1 MQPGLLLKDLVREI
15 PGAVR
20 LVGHAAGNV
29 RALGVHQDSRA
40 VEPGDLFVARRGG
53 AADGNAF
60 VMQALARGAVAL
72 LVDEDAVVPD
82 GVPVLRVADVPAAL
96 AYAAAAVYGHP
107 GFSLDVIGITGTN
120 GKTTTSHLVR
130 HALDHVAGRPACAT
144 IGTVGHTF
152 GTTVLPAAHTTPE
165 ADEIARLLA
174 TWRARGAEAVAMEV
188 SSHALTLGRVLAVR
202 FRVAAFTNLTHD
214 HLDFHGSMAA
224 YAAAKTRLF
233 VDHAPGAAVVNVAD
247 PVGAQIAAQ
256 VRARTLR
263 VSALEHVSADV
274 VARHVRTGITGT
286 RFVVESA
293 FGTAPV
299 ATRLV
304 GLHNVENLLVTLGIL
319 LALDVPFEA
328 AIEAIGRA
336 PSAPGRLER
345 CDEDGDDVVV
355 LVDYAHTPDA
365 LARVLE
371 AASASVQD
379 APEPKPRVIC
389 VFGCGG
395 DRDAEKR
402 GPMGRAVAAGAAIA
416 ILTSDNPRG
425 EDPAAIARPSELAL
439 REGGLFELTADDLRV
454 ADRGYWVELDRAKA
468 IHAAVMAARSG
479 DVVLLAGKGH
489 EEYQQ
494 IGTHKFPFDDRA
506 HAKNALVIR
515 RAERS
520 TRPTAP

>member
-1 MQPGLLLKDLVREI
+1 MHKGLTLKDLVREI
-15 PGAVR
+15 PAAVR
-20 LVGHAAGNV
+20 RIGDETV
-29 RALGVHQDSRA
+29 RVLGVRQDSRA
-40 VEPGDLFVARRGG
+40 VEPGDLFVARKGG

-60 VMQALARGAVAL
+60 VAQALTRGAVAL
-72 LVDEDAVVPD
+72 LLDETATAPE
-82 GVPVLRVADVPAAL
+82 GVPVLRVADPTTAL

-120 GKTTTSHLVR
+120 GKTTTTHLLR

-152 GTTVLPAAHTTPE
+152 GALSLPASHTTPE

-174 TWRARGAEAVAMEV
+174 GFRDRGAEAIAMEV

-214 HLDFHGSMAA
+214 HLDFHGSLEE

-233 VDHAPGAAVVNVAD
+233 VEHAPGAAVVNVAD
-247 PVGAQIAAQ
+247 PVGEQIAAK
-256 VRARTLR
+256 VRARCIR
-263 VSALEHVSADV
+263 ISAVEHVSADL
-274 VARHVRTGITGT
+274 VARHVKIGMDGT

-293 FGTAPV
+293 WGTAPV
-299 ATRLV
+299 TTRLV
-304 GLHNVENLLVTLGIL
+304 GRHNVENLLVTLGVL

-328 AIEAIGRA
+328 SVQAIALA
-336 PSAPGRLER
+336 KSAPGRLER
-345 CDEDGDDVVV
+345 CDEAGDDVTV

-371 AASASVQD
+371 AAQSSLAD
-379 APEPKPRVIC
+379 AEGEPRVLC

-402 GPMGRAVAAGAAIA
+402 GPMGRAVASGASIA
-416 ILTSDNPRG
+416 IVTSDNPRG
-425 EDPAAIARPSELAL
+425 EDPEAIARPIEAAL
-439 REGGLFELTADDLRV
+439 REHGLSRLRDEQI
-454 ADRGYWVELDRAKA
+454 AEAERGYWIELDRARA
-468 IHAAVMAARSG
+468 IHVAVTAARPG
-479 DVVLLAGKGH
+479 DIVLVAGKGH

-494 IGTHKFPFDDRA
+494 LGTRKLPFDDRA
-506 HAKNALVIR
+506 HAKNALVMR
-515 RAERS
+515 RAQR
-520 TRPTAP
+520 APQAS

>member
-1 MQPGLLLKDLVREI
+1 MQKGLTLKDLVREI

-20 LVGHAAGNV
+20 LVGDDAV
-29 RALGVHQDSRA
+29 RVLGVRQDSRA
-40 VEPGDLFVARRGG
+40 VVPGDLFVARKGG
-53 AADGNAF
+53 AADGHAF
-60 VMQALARGAVAL
+60 VQQALSRGAVAL
-72 LVDEDAVVPD
+72 LMDEASAEHGPA
-82 GVPVLRVADVPAAL
+82 GVPALLVADPPAAL

-120 GKTTTSHLVR
+120 GKTTTSHLLR

-152 GTTVLPAAHTTPE
+152 GSVVLPASHTTPE

-174 TWRARGAEAVAMEV
+174 TWRERGAEAVAMEV

-214 HLDFHGSMAA
+214 HLDFHGTLEE

-247 PVGAQIAAQ
+247 AVGHRIAAQ
-256 VRARTLR
+256 VRARCIR
-263 VSALEHVSADV
+263 ISAVDHVSADL
-274 VARHVRTGITGT
+274 VARHVKTGVSGT
-286 RFVVESA
+286 QFVVESVW
-293 FGTAPV
+293 GTAPV

-304 GLHNVENLLVTLGIL
+304 GQHNVENLLVTLGIL
-319 LALDVPFEA
+319 LALDIPFEA
-328 AIEAIGRA
+328 AVQAIA
-336 PSAPGRLER
+336 LSPSAPGRLER
-345 CDEDGDDVVV
+345 CDDEADDVVV

-371 AASASVQD
+371 ATHSVLEGHEQ
-379 APEPKPRVIC
+379 EPPARVLC

-395 DRDAEKR
+395 DRDPEKR
-402 GPMGRAVAAGAAIA
+402 GPMGRAVGLGAAIA
-416 ILTSDNPRG
+416 IVTNDNPRS
-425 EDPAAIARPSELAL
+425 EDPEAIARPIEAAL
-439 REGGLFELTADDLRV
+439 RDLGLPRLDAAEV
-454 ADRGYWVELDRAKA
+454 AGAERGYWVELDRAKA
-468 IHAAVMAARSG
+468 IHAAVMAARPG

-494 IGTHKFPFDDRA
+494 VGDRKLPFDDRA
-506 HAKNALVIR
+506 HAKNALVMR
-515 RAERS
+515 RAARAP
-520 TRPTAP
+520 TRD

>member
-1 MQPGLLLKDLVREI
+1 MQHGLLLKDLVREI

-20 LVGHAAGNV
+20 LEGAAVETV

-40 VEPGDLFVARRGG
+40 VEPGDLFVARKGG
-53 AADGNAF
+53 ATDGNAF
-60 VMQALARGAVAL
+60 IAQALARGAVAL
-72 LVDEDAVVPD
+72 LVEEGAQVPE
-82 GVPVLRVADVPAAL
+82 GVPVVRVADVPSAL

-130 HALDHVAGRPACAT
+130 HALDHLAGRPACAT

-152 GTTVLPAAHTTPE
+152 GTSVLPAAHTTPE

-214 HLDFHGSMAA
+214 HLDFHGSLEE

-247 PVGAQIAAQ
+247 PVGAQIAKQ

-263 VSALEHVSADV
+263 VSAMEHVSADL
-274 VARHVRTGITGT
+274 VARHVKISMTGT

-299 ATRLV
+299 STRLV
-304 GLHNVENLLVTLGIL
+304 GQHNVENLLVTLGIL
-319 LALDVPFEA
+319 LALDVPFEPAVA
-328 AIEAIGRA
+328 AIAVA

-371 AASASVQD
+371 AAGSSVQD
-379 APEPKPRVIC
+379 APEPRPRVIC

-395 DRDAEKR
+395 DRDVEKR
-402 GPMGRAVAAGAAIA
+402 GPMGHAVALGADIA
-416 ILTSDNPRG
+416 ILTSDNPRT
-425 EDPAAIARPSELAL
+425 EDPAAIAQPSEAAL
-439 REGGLFELTADDLRV
+439 RAGGLEPLRVEEVGV

-468 IHAAVMAARSG
+468 IHVAVTAARPG

-494 IGTHKFPFDDRA
+494 IGMQKFPFDDRA
-506 HAKNALVIR
+506 HAKNALMMR

-520 TRPTAP
+520 TAQQQI